1 MRSATPSKA
10 ASKPAQLFITC
21 ILDALY
27 PEIGEA
33 AVAVLER
40 IGVRVE
46 FPMAQTCC
54 GQPGYNAGYRP
65 DARRVA
71 LHFLEVFANA
81 DGPIVTPSG
90 SCAAMI
96 KHGYP
101 DLFADDPVNLPR
113 AKAVAARTFE
123 FSQYLVHEL
132 GLADVGATYDGLL
145 TYHPSCHLLRGLS
158 EREAPL
164 TLLQHVRGATLV
176 ELPGAEECCG
186 FGGLFSVKLPE
197 VSGEMLAR
205 KMNNLR
211 ASNAPLAV
219 TCDAGCLTH
228 LNGGLHRTG
237 SIQRVIHLAEILA
250 KT

>member
-1 MRSATPSKA
+1 MTPPTAATNSV
-10 ASKPAQLFITC
+10 QLFITC
-21 ILDALY
+21 IVDALY
-27 PEIGEA
+27 PDVGEA
-33 AVAVLER
+33 VVAVLER
-40 IGVRVE
+40 VGVKVE
-46 FPMAQTCC
+46 FPAAQTCC
-54 GQPGYNAGYRP
+54 GQPGYNAGYR
-65 DARRVA
+65 DDSRRVA
-71 LHFLEVFANA
+71 LHFLDVFSLT

-113 AKAVAARTFE
+113 AKAVAGRTFE
-123 FSQYLVHEL
+123 FSQYLVWEL
-132 GLADVGATYDGLL
+132 GLADVGARHDGVL
-145 TYHPSCHLLRGLS
+145 TYHPSCHLLRGLH
-158 EREAPL
+158 ERETPL
-164 TLLQHVRGATLV
+164 TLLRHVRGATLV

-205 KMNNLR
+205 KMNNLQA
-211 ASNAPLAV
+211 ASAPLAV

-228 LNGGLHRTG
+228 LNGGLHRAG
-237 SIQRVIHLAEILA
+237 SSQRVVHLAEILA

>member
-1 MRSATPSKA
+1 MKTV
-10 ASKPAQLFITC
+10 QLFITC

-33 AVAVLER
+33 AVTVLER
-40 IGVRVE
+40 LGLRVE
-46 FPMAQTCC
+46 FPAAQTCC
-54 GQPGYNAGYRP
+54 GQPGYNAGYRAE
-65 DARRVA
+65 ARWVA
-71 LHFLEVFANA
+71 LHFLDVFAET

-101 DLFADDPVNLPR
+101 DLFADDPLNLLR

-123 FSQYLVHEL
+123 FSQYLVRQL
-132 GLADVGATYDGLL
+132 GVTDVGARHDGVL
-145 TYHPSCHLLRGLS
+145 TYHPSCHLLRGLN

-164 TLLQHVRGATLV
+164 TLLRHVRGATLV

-186 FGGLFSVKLPE
+186 FGGLFSVKMAD
-197 VSGEMLAR
+197 VSSEILAR
-205 KMNNLR
+205 KMSNLGVS
-211 ASNAPLAV
+211 AAPLAV

-228 LNGGLHRTG
+228 INGGLHRAG
-237 SIQRVIHLAEILA
+237 VSQRVIHLAEILA
-250 KT
+250 KQ

>member
-1 MRSATPSKA
+1 MTQSIA
-10 ASKPAQLFITC
+10 AAKPVQLFITC
-21 ILDALY
+21 IVDALY
-27 PEIGEA
+27 PDVGEA

-40 IGVRVE
+40 VGVKAE

-54 GQPGYNAGYRP
+54 GQPGYNAGYRA
-65 DARRVA
+65 DARPVA
-71 LHFLEVFANA
+71 LHFLDVFSRTE
-81 DGPIVTPSG
+81 GPIVTPSG

-101 DLFADDPVNLPR
+101 DLFADDPLNRPR
-113 AKAVAARTFE
+113 ARAVAARTFE
-123 FSQYLVHEL
+123 FSQFLVHEL
-132 GLADVGATYDGLL
+132 GVTDVGAHYEGAL
-145 TYHPSCHLLRGLS
+145 TYHPSCHLLRGLG

-164 TLLQHVRGATLV
+164 ILLKHVRGAALV

-186 FGGLFSVKLPE
+186 FGGLFSVKQPE

-211 ASNAPLAV
+211 AGNAPLAV

-228 LNGGLHRTG
+228 LNGGLHRAG
-237 SIQRVIHLAEILA
+237 NAQRVVHLAEILA
-250 KT
+250 KI